1 MVWVECRLGSLSSR
15 SVGER
20 FVLVESGLG
29 SVSSRSVEERR
40 RGGLLQ
46 VSSLSLVSSRRLL
59 WGSVDPNDAETEG
72 CSSFYVKNWGC
83 GLGQGSNHEMAQGVH
98 AVCT

>member
-1 MVWVECRLGSLSSR
+1 LRGEVVWVECRLGSLSSR

-46 VSSLSLVSSRRLL
+46 VSSLSLVSSRRLF
-59 WGSVDPNDAETEG
+59 GDPWTLMMLRLRGAPL
-72 CSSFYVKNWGC
+72 F
-83 GLGQGSNHEMAQGVH
+83 M
-98 AVCT
+98 